1 MDASPRDWLL
11 VAERIA
17 ALRQR
22 LDELSGGLARQLRG
36 APFEVRGEV
45 ERYLVEDSGAF
56 YVVSK
61 RLGTV
66 VGVREV
72 VPQSWTAE
80 QHEAILRDSA

>member
-22 LDELSGGLARQLRG
+22 LDELSGCLARQLRG
-36 APFEVRGEV
+36 EPFERTGEL
-45 ERYLVEDSGAF
+45 ERYLVEDEGQL
-56 YVVSK
+56 YIVTK

-66 VGVREV
+66 LSVREV
-72 VPQSWTAE
+72 QAQPMQPRSE
-80 QHEAILRDSA
+80 